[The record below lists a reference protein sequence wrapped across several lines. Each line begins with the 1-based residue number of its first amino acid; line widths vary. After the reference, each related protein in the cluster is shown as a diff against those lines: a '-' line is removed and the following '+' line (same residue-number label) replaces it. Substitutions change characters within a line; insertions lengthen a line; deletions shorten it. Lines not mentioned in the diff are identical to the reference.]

1 MKRNNDTVYKLITQD
16 FYISLENYVISPK
29 YILKSQI
36 LKFKTGYNLTWN
48 RLWLFIL
55 LETKLIGLT
64 EAYNKW
70 KFFSIALI

>member
-16 FYISLENYVISPK
+16 FYISLENYVISSK

-55 LETKLIGLT
+55 LE
-64 EAYNKW
+64 
-70 KFFSIALI
+70 S

>member
-36 LKFKTGYNLTWN
+36 LKFKTGYNLT
-48 RLWLFIL
+48 
-55 LETKLIGLT
+55 
-64 EAYNKW
+64 
-70 KFFSIALI
+70 